1 MKRLR
6 RVTEPEVI
14 AEFLK
19 NEFHHQEFEKYRQ
32 RFERLVLTAD
42 ISDERENALRRAL
55 LFRRRGHM
63 WRELPADTQ
72 WWEVEIEPSDLASIR
87 VFPRAHWRRI
97 ADDSFALPEVAHR
110 LRVGRF
116 DRRTQAFISKIRA
129 LRDELETQR
138 HHSTVLLIGIDEE
151 HPLTILEG
159 NHRLTAALL
168 TDPGA
173 VARHFRVL
181 CGFSPNMRE
190 SCWYETNLPNLWR
203 YAKNRLRNLYDRDA
217 DLERV
222 PVRLPSELEMGGTQS
237 QTEYR
242 TELEVMH
249 TARRLR

>member
-1 MKRLR
+1 MKRIR
-6 RVTEPEVI
+6 PIPEPEVI

-32 RFERLVLTAD
+32 RFERLVLAAD
-42 ISDERENALRRAL
+42 LSNERENALRRAL

-63 WRELPADTQ
+63 WRELPADTH
-72 WWEVEIEPSDLASIR
+72 WWQVEVGPADLASIR

-97 ADDSFALPEVAHR
+97 ANDSFALPEVAHQ
-110 LRVGRF
+110 LSVGRF
-116 DRRTQAFISKIRA
+116 DRSTLEFISKIRA
-129 LRDELETQR
+129 LRDELERQR
-138 HHSTVLLIGIDEE
+138 HYSTVLLIGIDEQ
-151 HPLTILEG
+151 HSLTILEG

-168 TDPGA
+168 SDPA
-173 VARHFRVL
+173 AITRHFRVL

-217 DLERV
+217 DPERV
-222 PVRLPSELEMGGTQS
+222 LVPLSSQVELESTPSQS
-237 QTEYR
+237 NYQ
-242 TELEVMH
+242 TELEVLD